1 MSRPVGTFSLAKD
14 LRGSLAHPGFWTFA
28 AWLDIVSKYRRSR
41 LGVFWLAFPPVATFC
56 ILGYFYAGLTG
67 REPQQ
72 FIPFMGFGYAL
83 WRFVTQVI
91 GEASGSMLAN
101 RAFIMDGRTRLTDYV
116 LRCISKSALYF
127 LFAFV
132 VLVGLVVFL
141 PGFSGANLWTLAL
154 TMPVFLVNLFC
165 LGMVLALLGARFP
178 DLHEFTTTIFIF
190 GFLLTPILWYP
201 ENLVEGSSRW
211 FLMQVN
217 PAFHLIELV
226 RGPVLGRDVGSI
238 TYLYVGTMTVL
249 ALGLSSWLYRRY
261 ARYVA
266 IWT

>member
-1 MSRPVGTFSLAKD
+1 MSKPVATFNLPRDLWSSLT
-14 LRGSLAHPGFWTFA
+14 HPGFWAFA

-67 REPQQ
+67 REPGQ

-101 RAFIMDGRTRLTDYV
+101 RPFIMDGRTRLTDYV

-127 LFAFV
+127 MFAFV
-132 VLVGLVVFL
+132 VLIGLVAML
-141 PGFSGANLWTLAL
+141 PDYEASNLWTLPITL
-154 TMPVFLVNLFC
+154 PVFLVNLFC

-178 DLHEFTTTIFIF
+178 DMHEFTTTIFIF

-201 ENLVEGSSRW
+201 ESLPPGGARW
-211 FLMQVN
+211 YLMQSN

-226 RGPVLGRDVGSI
+226 RGPALGRGLQQATVI
-238 TYLYVGTMTVL
+238 YVGLMTCF
-249 ALGLSSWLYRRY
+249 AMGFAAWLYRRFG
-261 ARYVA
+261 RFVP

>member
-1 MSRPVGTFSLAKD
+1 MSKPTSTFSLARD
-14 LRGSLAHPGFWTFA
+14 LKGSLGHPGFWIFA

-41 LGVFWLAFPPVATFC
+41 LGIFWLAFPPVVTFC
-56 ILGYFYAGLTG
+56 LLGYFYAGFTG
-67 REPQQ
+67 RDPGQ
-72 FIPFMGFGYAL
+72 FIPYMGFGYAL

-116 LRCISKSALYF
+116 LRCISKSSLYF
-127 LFAFV
+127 AFAFA
-132 VLVGLVVFL
+132 VLLGLVIVL
-141 PGFSGANLWTLAL
+141 PAFDAWALWTLVL
-154 TMPVFLVNLFC
+154 TLPLFFVNLFC

-178 DLHEFTTTIFIF
+178 DMHEFTTTIFIF

-201 ENLVEGSSRW
+201 EDLAAGGARW
-211 FLMQVN
+211 MLMQAN

-226 RGPVLGRDVGSI
+226 RGPALGRGLTGV
-238 TYLYVGTMTVL
+238 TMAYVGVMTSL
-249 ALGLSSWLYRRY
+249 AMLLAAWLYRRF